1 MFLEQITRRQE
12 ALINMRKRAATVAV
26 AGPTRKREGK
36 TIGLKI
42 ADDMRER
49 LVEQS
54 KRVGAK
60 SYSQFVMMCVELG
73 LDAVERSQ

>member
-1 MFLEQITRRQE
+1 MCRTGSEQ
-12 ALINMRKRAATVAV
+12 LINMRKRAVTVAV

-42 ADDMRER
+42 ADDIGER

-73 LDAVERSQ
+73 LETVEQSRV